1 METQKINKN
10 PLMITVHDDGFD
22 YRLRIEEIDDE
33 MILNGKQVFE
43 HFSSRGIIKYGEYDD
58 DIWTIS
64 NEVRTK
70 KINLTFSQASFDMN
84 VRNIIGQT
92 YEFVRNA
99 LRTFCVIKLQQG
111 TALASIPK
119 AINAVRG
126 FLDSGKVPESI
137 EALINLENFLL
148 LLPGEPLSKLELL
161 QEIAQNEEDIERNS
175 DKDNKRIMA
184 GYTSYL
190 MFDKLLKN
198 FWAGATDSEKCV
210 YFPVW
215 FWWNV
220 TGILPLRPTCI
231 VLTPRDCL
239 RVHNGKKYLLIRR
252 TKLKKK
258 VGSSYNLLEDYEV
271 CEYRITDQMYE
282 EIAKY
287 IEMTRGSYQSD
298 IDVLFSKAAQFSGL
312 NIVVAN
318 DNHYTYANLT
328 QCLQAF
334 YKNVIASKYELTVI
348 EKSECLLDG
357 EIERI
362 SLGDSRV
369 FSMINLFLTG
379 NSAVVC
385 KVLAGHDWIN
395 MGDHYYSNLK
405 SFLDTL
411 SFSVYRTEASNTY
424 SYWKRGLV
432 KSTYVPVPGGYCSSE
447 AVLKEDFSP
456 CARAVDKQGHIGA
469 CKVCRCF
476 VPSLSEAAQLL
487 ASSKESNDRMFYI
500 VKAEVEAVHKGTGTE
515 ESLDAKIKQ
524 LQNGTQQQVY
534 YAVMYQYLRGEEYI

>member
-1 METQKINKN
+1 MEKQEIKKN
-10 PLMITVHDDGFD
+10 PLIIRVHDDGFD
-22 YRLRIEEIDDE
+22 YRIRIEAIDAE
-33 MILNGKQVFE
+33 MIINGKQAFE
-43 HFSSRGIIKYGEYDD
+43 QFKSRGIIKYGEYDD
-58 DIWTIS
+58 EIWTIS
-64 NEVRTK
+64 NEVKTK
-70 KINLTFSQASFDMN
+70 NIKFGFSQSSFDVN
-84 VRNIIGQT
+84 VRNVIGQP
-92 YEFVRNA
+92 YDYVRDA
-99 LRTFCVIKLQQG
+99 LRTFCIIKLQQG
-111 TALASIPK
+111 AALGSIPT

-126 FLDSGKVPESI
+126 FLGSGKLPESTD
-137 EALINLENFLL
+137 ALINLENFLL

-161 QEIAQNEEDIERNS
+161 QDIARTEENIERNKG
-175 DKDNKRIMA
+175 KDNKRIMA
-184 GYTSYL
+184 DYKSYL
-190 MFDKLLKN
+190 LFDKLLKN
-198 FWAGATDSEKCV
+198 YWAVASDLEKCV

-220 TGILPLRPTCI
+220 TGVLPLRPTCI

-252 TKLKKK
+252 TKLKQK
-258 VGSSYNLLEDYEV
+258 VGSCYNLLDDYEV
-271 CEYRITDQMYE
+271 YEYRITDQMYA
-282 EIAKY
+282 EIEKY
-287 IEMTRGSYQSD
+287 KEMTRDSYQSD
-298 IDVLFSKAAQFSGL
+298 IDVLFSKAAQFAGL
-312 NIVVAN
+312 NVVIAN

-328 QCLQAF
+328 QCLCAF
-334 YKNVIASKYELTVI
+334 YKNVIASKYKLTVI
-348 EKSECLLDG
+348 EKSDCLLNG

-424 SYWKRGLV
+424 SFWKRGLV
-432 KSTYVPVPGGYCSSE
+432 KSTYVPVPGGYCSSK

-456 CARAVDKQGHIGA
+456 CTRAVNKQGNIGT

-476 VPSLSEAAQLL
+476 TPNLSEAAQLL
-487 ASSKESNDRMFYI
+487 ASSEESNNRMFYI
-500 VKAEVEAVHKGTGTE
+500 VKAEVEAIHKGVGTE
-515 ESLDAKIKQ
+515 ESLEAKLKL
-524 LQNGTQQQVY
+524 LQNRTQQQVY
-534 YAVMYQYLRGEEYI
+534 YAVMYQYLREEEYL